1 MPTAADVGRAVALAF
16 FASHIPVTLFVDSQA
31 GAWSMVVWLCVAA
44 NDAWT
49 AKRASLNPHPPHL
62 FSLFSVLPRTLYPTW
77 ATSAFDWY
85 VATYK
90 DPLMVARP
98 PWFRALVWLECAV
111 QFPFFIYAAA
121 AFARR
126 DHRVRPWA
134 AAYGISTATTLVPI
148 MAELAATAPAAT
160 KHTLLAFYAP
170 YAIIPAVIGA
180 WMLTAKGDPFGAK
193 RSKSKRR

>member
-1 MPTAADVGRAVALAF
+1 MSTRRLVSGRV
-16 FASHIPVTLFVDSQA
+16 
-31 GAWSMVVWLCVAA
+31 CVAVCIEKNTRTLA
-44 NDAWT
+44 CKKAGLT
-49 AKRASLNPHPPHL
+49 PLPLPS
-62 FSLFSVLPRTLYPTW
+62 SVLPRTLYPAW

-170 YAIIPAVIGA
+170 YAIIPAVIGV